1 MNGRIEEFEIMAP
14 VGSRESLAA
23 AIKAGAGSVYFGI
36 GQLNMRSHSAN
47 HFTIDDLREIA
58 ATCDKHGI
66 KTYLTVNT
74 IIYGEDLNAMREI
87 VDAAKEARITAVI
100 ASDVAVMAYCA
111 EKGVEVHLSTQ
122 LNITNIESL
131 KFYARFADVVVLARE
146 LNMEQVAEIHR
157 QIVEQHICGPRGELI
172 RIEMFCHG
180 AFCMAVS
187 GKCYMSLHDANRSAN
202 RGECVQICRRSY
214 TVTDNET
221 GNQLEIDNK
230 YIMSPKDL
238 KTVRF
243 IDRMMEAG
251 VRVFKIEGR
260 ARGPEYVHT
269 VVSCYKE
276 AIASVLDGTY
286 TEEKKDR
293 WDERLATVFNRGF
306 WDGYYQGQKM
316 GEWNKY
322 YGSSATERKVLV
334 GKVMKYFSK
343 LGVAEVAVEATD
355 FAVGDKLLITG
366 PTTGALWLNADE
378 IRFDL
383 KPVERALQKQRVSI
397 PVPEKV
403 RPNDKLFKLEKVEQ
417 QEKI

>member
-100 ASDVAVMAYCA
+100 ASDVAVMSYCA

-316 GEWNKY
+316 GEWNKH
-322 YGSSATERKVLV
+322 YGSSATERKVIV

-403 RPNDKLFKLEKVEQ
+403 RPNDKLFKLEKVKQ